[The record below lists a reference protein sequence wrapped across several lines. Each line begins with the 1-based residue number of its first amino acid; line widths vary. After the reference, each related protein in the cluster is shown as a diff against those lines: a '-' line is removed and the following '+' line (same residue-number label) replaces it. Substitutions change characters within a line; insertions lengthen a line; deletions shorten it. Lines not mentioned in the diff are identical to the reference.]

1 MKIFIFCK
9 EKKMLHK
16 YVDLTDLTVL
26 MKTQSYFW
34 SRSIKGS

>member
-1 MKIFIFCK
+1 
-9 EKKMLHK
+9 MLHK